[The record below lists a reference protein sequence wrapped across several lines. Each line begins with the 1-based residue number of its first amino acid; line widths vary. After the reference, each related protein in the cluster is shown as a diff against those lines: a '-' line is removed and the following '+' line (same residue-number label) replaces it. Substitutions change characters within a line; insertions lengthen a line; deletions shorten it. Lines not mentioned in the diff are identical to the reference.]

1 MKRQMMNC
9 FLVSFSIL
17 FGLIAASTQGIAYS
31 GEGQK
36 ALILKSGSVPTA
48 KDAMSQAGIRFAERM
63 KQKTNGKIQ
72 ITHYPDSQLGKE
84 RQMFESIR
92 TGAMAMTVSGMTA
105 SNLFKI
111 VVLPYLFRDRDHV
124 TKVLDG
130 EITEEWARRDLEK
143 TGFYVFGWV
152 YRGFRHCTFAKV
164 PVRTPADM
172 KGMKFRV
179 PEDPVWLETWLAVGA
194 RPTPLAGGELYLA
207 LKQGVVDGQEN
218 TLDSIMALSM
228 WEVQKHLVLTGHA
241 CAVGW
246 ATLSKQIWENLTPE
260 TRRVWIDT
268 WKEVSEE
275 LKREMVIQEQEFV
288 AGWRS
293 KGGTVIEP
301 DVGAFREATKD
312 VWKKFAPQTWGEGVY
327 EKIKATK

>member
-1 MKRQMMNC
+1 MMNL
-9 FLVSFSIL
+9 LVLSFVIL
-17 FGLIAASTQGIAYS
+17 FSLIVVPTLGIAYS

-36 ALILKSGSVPTA
+36 ALILKSGSVPNA

-92 TGAMAMTVSGMTA
+92 TGSMAMLISGMTA

-111 VVLPYLFRDRDHV
+111 IVLPYLFRDRDHV

-130 EITEEWARRDLEK
+130 EIMEEWARRDLEK
-143 TGFYVFGWV
+143 TGIYVFGWV
-152 YRGFRHCTFAKV
+152 YRGFRHCTFTKV

-194 RPTPLAGGELYLA
+194 RPTPVAGGELYLA

-218 TLDSIMALSM
+218 TLDSIIALSM
-228 WEVQKHLVLTGHA
+228 WEVQKYLVLTGHA

-246 ATLSKQIWENLTPE
+246 PQVSRQIWESLTPE
-260 TRRVWIDT
+260 TRKVWVDT

-275 LKREMVIQEQEFV
+275 LKKEIVIQEQEFV
-288 AGWRS
+288 ATWKG

-301 DVGAFREATKD
+301 DMETFREATKE
-312 VWKKFAPQTWGEGVY
+312 VWKKFAPQTWGTGVY
-327 EKIKATK
+327 EKIKSGR